1 MERYKYLIVFNGE
14 SDFVLLYTEEQVKE
28 EIIDIIDNGCGTS
41 DIMLFKVEELDFST
55 QPKDIEISINEE
67 VQ

>member
-28 EIIDIIDNGCGTS
+28 GIIDIIDNGCGTS